1 MTLQGQEII
10 RATSKTLPNQPGVY
24 QMEDIKGNI
33 LYIGKAK
40 NLSNR
45 VKNYLSINNLSIRIQ
60 RMVSL
65 TNSMNFFVTNTLV
78 KVHIK
83 LLAI

>member
-10 RATSKTLPNQPGVY
+10 KETSKTLPGQPGVY
-24 QMEDIKGNI
+24 QMEDNKGNI

-40 NLSNR
+40 NLSKR
-45 VKNYLSINNLSIRIQ
+45 VKNYLNINNLTRRIQ

-65 TNSMNFFVTNTLV
+65 TFSMNFSFTS
-78 KVHIK
+78 
-83 LLAI
+83 

>member
-1 MTLQGQEII
+1 MTLQGQDII

-24 QMEDIKGNI
+24 QMEDGKGNI

-45 VKNYLSINNLSIRIQ
+45 VKNSKNGEFNQ
-60 RMVSL
+60 F
-65 TNSMNFFVTNTLV
+65 NEFFCY
-78 KVHIK
+78 KY
-83 LLAI
+83 